1 MGREA
6 AGYGIRVV
14 QVMPEAFIERDSNED
29 ATEVALRLSLVDMD
43 CGFGSKVPYLVR

>member
-1 MGREA
+1 M
-6 AGYGIRVV
+6 V